1 MTDPIIHISFT
12 KDEAGI
18 LHAPAGSTVT
28 LAPMGGLAGL
38 RGYYRIA
45 ITLPSGDEV
54 SCVVAAIAL
63 KITPAKRVRP

>member
-28 LAPMGGLAGL
+28 LAPMGGLAGP
-38 RGYYRIA
+38 RGYYLIA
-45 ITLPSGDEV
+45 ITLPSGAEV
-54 SCVVAAIAL
+54 SCVVAAVAL
-63 KITPAKRVRP
+63 KITHPKRVLP

>member
-38 RGYYRIA
+38 RGYE
-45 ITLPSGDEV
+45 G
-54 SCVVAAIAL
+54 
-63 KITPAKRVRP
+63 RPFPPR